1 MRFPW
6 RMTRMIHKTCW
17 MMLVGW
23 KNPVDW
29 NSMIPMRLCWR
40 MRTMSS
46 IIVHKS
52 LVKVRLL
59 YGSVRELFDAKFS
72 ISNGEVF

>member
-1 MRFPW
+1 
-6 RMTRMIHKTCW
+6 
-17 MMLVGW
+17 
-23 KNPVDW
+23 
-29 NSMIPMRLCWR
+29 

-52 LVKVRLL
+52 SVKVRLL